1 MCARVGD
8 YLLDPWRCRSW
19 AKAKETGWW
28 DTSEQRTGTPCLVSA
43 HCYMIY
49 VCVNNDSL
57 TKYPWSVAVVSLCQV
72 AFLSM
77 KVYPHASLAT
87 VVDICASLAIVL
99 VKFSGLFPQHFNSVA
114 KQLATRPFALDN
126 GVAVDEA
133 MATFYQ
139 ARDSRMGARAPG
151 ARRAPQ
157 NVE

>member
-1 MCARVGD
+1 MGHFRTKNRHPLPCFCT
-8 YLLDPWRCRSW
+8 LLYDICVC
-19 AKAKETGWW
+19 
-28 DTSEQRTGTPCLVSA
+28 EQRLA
-43 HCYMIY
+43 Y
-49 VCVNNDSL
+49 
-57 TKYPWSVAVVSLCQV
+57 KYPWSVAVVSLCQV